1 MIYLNPTGDSDRFA
15 AVNKN
20 TGENAGDLQF
30 GRRVKVDKTH
40 FLKFYAE
47 GVRMFLG
54 LKSPG
59 IKVFMVIYQLLLD
72 DPNYQQDK
80 IDLTYSLLPKDVQD
94 SISRTTYTRGVKEL
108 RNVNFLAP
116 TMHDGVYWINIDYV
130 FKGDRLTLVNQ
141 YILDGATEVDPK
153 TYDAITSQTHEDAPE
168 RGPSRN
174 RYRNTSD
181 LSNGVQR
188 ANVSGNVPPTKF
200 EAARSRFFVG
210 RDGVS
215 HPRNAEMRFSFRRS
229 PSN

>member
-1 MIYLNPTGDSDRFA
+1 MIYSNPTGDSDRFA

-80 IDLTYSLLPKDVQD
+80 IDLTYSLLPKD
-94 SISRTTYTRGVKEL
+94 
-108 RNVNFLAP
+108 
-116 TMHDGVYWINIDYV
+116 
-130 FKGDRLTLVNQ
+130 
-141 YILDGATEVDPK
+141 
-153 TYDAITSQTHEDAPE
+153 
-168 RGPSRN
+168 
-174 RYRNTSD
+174 
-181 LSNGVQR
+181 
-188 ANVSGNVPPTKF
+188 
-200 EAARSRFFVG
+200 AR
-210 RDGVS
+210 
-215 HPRNAEMRFSFRRS
+215 
-229 PSN
+229 